1 MMKLKGQLEEIKE
14 KTNSSKEEHIK
25 LAESVKVSEEKF
37 QQNKY
42 IMMSMRKVISEKDEE
57 LKRKTDKLAE
67 IDTFL
72 QEKEN
77 SIKKIEY
84 LQKTNE
90 KHNRELE

>member
-1 MMKLKGQLEEIKE
+1 MKGQLEEIKE

-42 IMMSMRKVISEKDEE
+42 MMMSMRKVISEKDDE
-57 LKRKTDKLAE
+57 LKRKNDKLAE

-77 SIKKIEY
+77 SIKKIEN
-84 LQKTNE
+84 LQKINE